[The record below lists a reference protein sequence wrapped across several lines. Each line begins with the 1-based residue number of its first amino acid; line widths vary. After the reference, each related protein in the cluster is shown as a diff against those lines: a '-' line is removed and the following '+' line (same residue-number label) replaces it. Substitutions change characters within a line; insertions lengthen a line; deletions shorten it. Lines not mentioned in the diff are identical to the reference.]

1 MVLFCLE
8 HNFHL
13 GLQYIAHFL
22 PDMDIVWLLD
32 CKIHMVPDY
41 NVQRVF
47 GNETGK
53 KLKSFNMTNYLRIAW
68 HNELK
73 QEK

>member
-22 PDMDIVWLLD
+22 PDMDIVWLPGY
-32 CKIHMVPDY
+32 KIHMVLDY

-47 GNETGK
+47 GNE
-53 KLKSFNMTNYLRIAW
+53 S
-68 HNELK
+68 E
-73 QEK
+73 EKNIQFKILLSYWWGDAVDI

>member
-22 PDMDIVWLLD
+22 PDMDIVWLPGY
-32 CKIHMVPDY
+32 KIRMVLDY

-47 GNETGK
+47 GNESEEKNIKFKILLSYWWGD
-53 KLKSFNMTNYLRIAW
+53 AV
-68 HNELK
+68 EL
-73 QEK
+73 

>member
-22 PDMDIVWLLD
+22 PDMDIVWLPG
-32 CKIHMVPDY
+32 CKIRMVLDY

-47 GNETGK
+47 GNESEEKNIKFKILLSYWWGD
-53 KLKSFNMTNYLRIAW
+53 AV
-68 HNELK
+68 EL
-73 QEK
+73 

>member
-22 PDMDIVWLLD
+22 PDMDIVWLPGY
-32 CKIHMVPDY
+32 KIRMVPNY

-47 GNETGK
+47 GNE
-53 KLKSFNMTNYLRIAW
+53 S
-68 HNELK
+68 E
-73 QEK
+73 EKNIKFKILLSYWWGDAVDI